1 MYIGATS
8 KNWEVISL
16 NNVLTVIFEFLFLFS
31 KVKKGISS
39 ITVKDYHFLLPGNL
53 TITETCHNNST
64 NPSKEWIISSDTIIR
79 LPLSCSLQSTLINC
93 NSIPIQSGDKQVV
106 HFSNHRMK
114 IIEQHWNEEKLN
126 FNESVFVQSKVEM
139 DNSANES
146 TFSFLESLDN
156 HKIPIIGSGGAAVM
170 MVIILIIIITAIKCH
185 KGDSTTPTPLI
196 VQTTT
201 TTTPMISAT
210 ATSSPVVTTTVPISC
225 SPPSYEDSQ
234 HSLDPEVIRH
244 IDALDRNPSQIAVM
258 RKHSM
263 RKKTKQTAA

>member
-1 MYIGATS
+1 M
-8 KNWEVISL
+8 
-16 NNVLTVIFEFLFLFS
+16 
-31 KVKKGISS
+31 
-39 ITVKDYHFLLPGNL
+39 
-53 TITETCHNNST
+53 
-64 NPSKEWIISSDTIIR
+64 R
-79 LPLSCSLQSTLINC
+79 
-93 NSIPIQSGDKQVV
+93 
-106 HFSNHRMK
+106 

-126 FNESVFVQSKVEM
+126 FNESVFIQSKVEM
-139 DNSANES
+139 DNSADES

-263 RKKTKQTAA
+263 RKKTKQNAA